1 MKAKTQLLPSLAAT
15 FIAAL
20 ALSSCDKHD
29 HDKEGRHHDEEGN
42 NHAEEGHQHAE
53 EGHQHHED
61 DHAHAKKAGPN
72 GGRVLT
78 NVEPHAEFFVTDN
91 RKVRITFVDDDFKPI
106 AAGAQVISVIAGDRQ
121 NPVNL
126 SFATEGN
133 SLISDKPL
141 PEGKDF
147 PVVVMIK
154 ADKES
159 DEVTAKFQCNLHDC
173 PTCDYKE
180 YACTCDH

>member
-20 ALSSCDKHD
+20 ALSSCDKHA
-29 HDKEGRHHDEEGN
+29 HDKEGRQ
-42 NHAEEGHQHAE
+42 HAEEGHHDE

-78 NVEPHAEFFVTDN
+78 NVEPHAEFFVTDD

-159 DEVTAKFQCNLHDC
+159 DEVTARFQCNLHDC